1 MIKILH
7 KLALLTIIFNLVGC
21 NFMKTKHLD
30 SPFKSVL
37 RTLEHDLEEK
47 GSSLDE
53 KRLERGLRI
62 DSLRKAITHKLNDR
76 PELTGQMSNELEQ
89 TQNFVQ
95 SNQFILESWLKEV
108 RALQEELIS
117 LVQELGRENFKFDS
131 NGKLINTKE
140 GIAKNQTL
148 IYFALQY
155 LREFNKKQLQIILP
169 LTLGSMKKEFDK
181 SEPIVNFRTEIL
193 DLHLTMVGAIQVADK
208 DIERTLISLKSLK
221 KTGAIDKSLSKAIKK
236 SLKAIKKKEQKHT
249 KGLFHTTEILDSV
262 EKENFEKIK
271 ADYNKK
277 IAGMSFLFDPA
288 NPDSIISKILVTIS
302 NLTWGLVNTVIGA
315 GVVLA
320 AAIISPF
327 TKYVD
332 FPTIK
337 VSASGQQI
345 YVDVSGL
352 TPVAGKMS
360 LGIFE
365 LDNHGGYFFAS
376 GHEGGHAKQ
385 SALLGPLY
393 LPVVI
398 FSYIIQGHSGSFME
412 DWADSWAVD

>member
-1 MIKILH
+1 
-7 KLALLTIIFNLVGC
+7 
-21 NFMKTKHLD
+21 MKTKHLD

-37 RTLEHDLEEK
+37 RGLEADLEEK
-47 GSSLDE
+47 GSSADE
-53 KRLERGLRI
+53 LRLERGQRI
-62 DSLRKAITHKLNDR
+62 NSLRKAITHKLNDR
-76 PELTGQMSNELEQ
+76 PDLTGQMSNEVEA
-89 TQNFVQ
+89 TRNFVQ
-95 SNQFILESWLKEV
+95 ANQFQLQEWLKEV
-108 RALQEELIS
+108 RALQEEMIS
-117 LVQELGRENFKFDS
+117 LVQELGRENFKLTPAGALKNS
-131 NGKLINTKE
+131 KE
-140 GIAKNQTL
+140 DIAKNQTL
-148 IYFALQY
+148 IYFSLQY
-155 LREFNKKQLQIILP
+155 LREFNKKQLQMILP

-181 SEPIVNFRTEIL
+181 EASIVDFRTEIL

-208 DIERTLISLKSLK
+208 DIERTLTSLMSLK
-221 KTGAIDKSLSKAIKK
+221 KAKAMSKRNSKAIRK
-236 SLKAIKKKEQKHT
+236 SLRSIKKNEQEHT
-249 KGLFHTTEILDSV
+249 KGLFHTTDILEPE

-277 IAGMSFLFDPA
+277 IAGMSFLYDPA
-288 NPDSIISKILVTIS
+288 NPDSVISKILVTIS

-332 FPTIK
+332 FPTIR
-337 VSASGQQI
+337 VSSSGQQI

-412 DWADSWAVD
+412 DWADAWAVD

>member
-208 DIERTLISLKSLK
+208 DIERTLIS
-221 KTGAIDKSLSKAIKK
+221 
-236 SLKAIKKKEQKHT
+236 
-249 KGLFHTTEILDSV
+249 
-262 EKENFEKIK
+262 
-271 ADYNKK
+271 
-277 IAGMSFLFDPA
+277 
-288 NPDSIISKILVTIS
+288 
-302 NLTWGLVNTVIGA
+302 
-315 GVVLA
+315 
-320 AAIISPF
+320 
-327 TKYVD
+327 
-332 FPTIK
+332 
-337 VSASGQQI
+337 
-345 YVDVSGL
+345 
-352 TPVAGKMS
+352 
-360 LGIFE
+360 
-365 LDNHGGYFFAS
+365 
-376 GHEGGHAKQ
+376 
-385 SALLGPLY
+385 
-393 LPVVI
+393 
-398 FSYIIQGHSGSFME
+398 
-412 DWADSWAVD
+412 